1 VTVVTIDRCDRTTA
15 FDPEQSYDGHY
26 QAATQSNT
34 ERF

>member
-1 VTVVTIDRCDRTTA
+1 VRPTTA
-15 FDPEQSYDGHY
+15 FDLEQSYDGHY